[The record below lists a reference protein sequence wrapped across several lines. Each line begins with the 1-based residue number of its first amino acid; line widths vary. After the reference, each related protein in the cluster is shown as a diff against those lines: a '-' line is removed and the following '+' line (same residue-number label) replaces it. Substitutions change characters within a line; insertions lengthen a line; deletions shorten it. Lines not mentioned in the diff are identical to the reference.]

1 MKKLLATILVIGV
14 LIYAGWFLAVNYLY
28 SVPIL
33 MYHHVDGANKSTDS
47 PTVSKENFAKQM
59 ELIHKKGYNVISLD
73 ALVDAT
79 LNKKRLAR
87 NSVVITFDD
96 GYKDNYTNAYPDLK
110 KYNFPATIFIITGKI
125 GQIEYVSW
133 EDILEMSKN
142 NISFG
147 SHSRCH
153 RYLPDLE
160 EGEVKK
166 SVVES
171 KKDLEQKLNTEVKY
185 FCYPLGGFSDRIIKI
200 VQEAGYK
207 GACTTNKG
215 GNRFNTDTY
224 SLKRI
229 KMKDADIMSW
239 NLWRK
244 LCGFYYWFTR
254 EKAPY

>member
-1 MKKLLATILVIGV
+1 MKKLLVTLLAIGV
-14 LIYAGWFLAVNYLY
+14 LIYAGWFFAVRYLY

-33 MYHHVDGANKSTDS
+33 MYHHIDGANKNTDS
-47 PTVSKENFAKQM
+47 PNVSKENFAKEM

-73 ALVDAT
+73 SLVDAT
-79 LNKKRLAR
+79 LNKERLPR

-96 GYKDNYTNAYPDLK
+96 GYKDNYTNAYPALK
-110 KYNFPATIFIITGKI
+110 KYSFPATMFIITGKI
-125 GQIEYVSW
+125 GQKEYVSW
-133 EDILEMSKN
+133 DDILEMSKN

-147 SHSRCH
+147 AHSRYH
-153 RYLPDLE
+153 RYLPDLDE
-160 EGEVKK
+160 EEVRK

-171 KKDLEQKLNTEVKY
+171 KKDLEEKLGAEVKY

-200 VQEAGYK
+200 VREAGYK

-215 GNRFNTDTY
+215 DGKLNNSVFA
-224 SLKRI
+224 LKRI
-229 KMKDADIMSW
+229 KMKDYDIVTW

-244 LCGFYYWFTR
+244 LSGFYYWFIR